1 MLDVSD
7 IKQIRLIAE
16 LGSISKAAEL
26 LHMSQPTLSKRISRL
41 ETLLGIALFH
51 RSNSGMLATEA
62 ATYIMHEGE
71 KLDRQIGAIERHIEL
86 MATVQG
92 GVINLGVGPIV
103 EQLYFPFVLLE
114 YSRRFPRIR
123 VMLRTGDSR
132 QLMSWL
138 REGQIDVAAGPF
150 EDELSTT
157 ELYAEPLDQDAVIL
171 VVRRGHPLEGKK
183 SLTIQDVEA
192 YPSIGPYLPPRL
204 TEALGLGA
212 AFTLNV
218 LCDNYSTSKSL
229 VLASDYVTGG
239 PERLFAT
246 ELAAN
251 TLVRLPMALDMS
263 WSAHFLTRA
272 ESIRLPA
279 IQQLLNVFLERAG

>member
-1 MLDVSD
+1 MFDVSD

-41 ETLLGIALFH
+41 ETQLGIPLFH
-51 RSNSGMLATEA
+51 RSNAGMVATA
-62 ATYIMHEGE
+62 AAIYIMREGE

-86 MATVQG
+86 MATVQE

-103 EQLYFPFVLLE
+103 EQLYFPEVLLE

-123 VMLRTGDSR
+123 VTLRTGDAR
-132 QLMSWL
+132 QLRSWL
-138 REGQIDVAAGPF
+138 HDGQIDVAAGPF
-150 EDELSTT
+150 EDELPIAD
-157 ELYAEPLDQDAVIL
+157 LYAEPLDQDAVIL
-171 VVRRGHPLEGKK
+171 VVRRGHPLDGRKRL
-183 SLTIQDVEA
+183 SLKDIQA
-192 YPSIGPYLPPRL
+192 YPSIGPHLPPRL
-204 TEALGLGA
+204 TTALGLA
-212 AFTLNV
+212 ADFTHSV
-218 LCDNYSTSKSL
+218 LCDNYATSKSL

-251 TLVRLPMALDMS
+251 SLVRLPMAIDMS

-272 ESIRLPA
+272 ESIALPA
-279 IQQLLNVFLERAG
+279 VQQLLKIFKERAG